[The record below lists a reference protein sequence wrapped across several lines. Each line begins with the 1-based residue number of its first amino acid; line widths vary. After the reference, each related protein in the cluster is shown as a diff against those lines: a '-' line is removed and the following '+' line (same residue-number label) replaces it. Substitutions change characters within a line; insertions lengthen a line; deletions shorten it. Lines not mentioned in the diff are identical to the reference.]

1 LGDRKRQTWRIV
13 LEGAATAGEEENA
26 GIVEERSQIG
36 NEQRFKTML
45 TSIYADNF
53 RSLVNFELKLNELS
67 LLMGP
72 NGSGKTSVFEVI
84 RRLQRFISG
93 EFKVREAFPASTLTR
108 WSNLREQQFSLTMR
122 IDDPDLHDPFLIY
135 TLVIEHDE
143 ELRLCRVKREALT
156 DTGKP
161 LFEFDNGEVHLYRD
175 DHTVGPAYPYDWTQS
190 GMAPIQPRSDNKLL
204 TAFKERLRG
213 LVIASIVPSLM
224 DAESQDEE
232 MSLSSKMENFVSWY
246 RRLSQEN
253 MGGMVKLFGV
263 LKEVLPN
270 FESFSF
276 TEVGRGSKV
285 LRVMF
290 ENNQRGAKPLSFDF
304 DELSDGQRVLIAL
317 YTIVFALKGEHLSLF
332 LDEPDNF
339 VSLQEI
345 QPWLAA
351 VQDACGD
358 TIRQAVI
365 ISHHPEIIDYLGT
378 SEGKWFSREGVGP
391 TRVSNEPP
399 IPIEGL
405 KLSET
410 IVLGQIGE

>member
-1 LGDRKRQTWRIV
+1 V
-13 LEGAATAGEEENA
+13 
-26 GIVEERSQIG
+26 ERSQIDY
-36 NEQRFKTML
+36 QSRIIVML
-45 TSIYADNF
+45 TSLYADNF
-53 RSLVNFELKLNELS
+53 RSLVNFELKLDELS

-72 NGSGKTSVFEVI
+72 NGSGKSSVFEVL
-84 RRLQRFISG
+84 RRLQKFISG

-122 IDDPDLHDPFLIY
+122 IDDPDLRDPYLIY

-143 ELRLCRVKREALT
+143 DRKLCRVKREVLT
-156 DTGKP
+156 DSGKP
-161 LFEFDNGEVHLYRD
+161 LFEFENGEVHLYRD

-190 GMAPIQPRSDNKLL
+190 GLAPIQARSDNKLL

-224 DAESQDEE
+224 DAESLDEE
-232 MSLSSKMENFVSWY
+232 VSLSSKMQNFVSWY

-276 TEVGRGSKV
+276 SDVGRGSKV
-285 LRVMF
+285 LKVMF
-290 ENNQRGAKPLSFDF
+290 GSNQRGAKALSFDF

-317 YTIVFALKGEHLSLF
+317 YTIVHALKGEHLSLF

-339 VSLQEI
+339 VSLREI

-391 TRVSNEPP
+391 TRVTDEPP
-399 IPIEGL
+399 IPTDGL

-410 IVLGQIGE
+410 IALGQIAE